1 MMRVHDAH
9 ATRAFTLINNI
20 LYSRESK
27 IGGVGERKR
36 GMGKRNGER
45 GFACR
50 FGHDS
55 GSHGYLYNIYSA
67 C

>member
-1 MMRVHDAH
+1 M
-9 ATRAFTLINNI
+9 
-20 LYSRESK
+20 
-27 IGGVGERKR
+27 GERKR

-55 GSHGYLYNIYSA
+55 GSHGYLYNNIVPVKTLKFDVHTIYKP
-67 C
+67 